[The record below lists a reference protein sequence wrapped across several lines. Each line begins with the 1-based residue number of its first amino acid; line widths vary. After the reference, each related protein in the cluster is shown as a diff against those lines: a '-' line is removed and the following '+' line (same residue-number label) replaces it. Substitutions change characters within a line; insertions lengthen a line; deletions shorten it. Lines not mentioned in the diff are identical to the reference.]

1 MIPEELIKQLLYPKA
16 AKIEA
21 SCNET
26 GKDTVLIESRGIDT
40 LALSMSII
48 EGIIEDSNGALT
60 VDVYCDMLKYTL
72 NQKKNKSKEQIDVE
86 LEIAK
91 KIFEIVFK

>member
-1 MIPEELIKQLLYPKA
+1 MIPEELIKQLLDPKA

-26 GKDTVLIESRGIDT
+26 GKATVFIEGRAIDT
-40 LALSMSII
+40 IALSMSII
-48 EGIIEDSNGALT
+48 EKIIKCSNGALT
-60 VDVYCDMLKYTL
+60 VDKYCNMLKYVL
-72 NQKKNKSKEQIDVE
+72 NQGNKSKEQKDVE

-91 KIFEIVFK
+91 KIFESVFK

>member
-1 MIPEELIKQLLYPKA
+1 MIPEELIKQLLNPKA

-26 GKDTVLIESRGIDT
+26 GESTVLIEGRSIDII
-40 LALSMSII
+40 ALSMSII
-48 EGIIEDSNGALT
+48 EKIIKVSNGTLT
-60 VDVYCDMLKYTL
+60 VDVYCDMLKYAL
-72 NQKKNKSKEQIDVE
+72 NQKNKSKEQKDVE

-91 KIFEIVFK
+91 KIFESVFK